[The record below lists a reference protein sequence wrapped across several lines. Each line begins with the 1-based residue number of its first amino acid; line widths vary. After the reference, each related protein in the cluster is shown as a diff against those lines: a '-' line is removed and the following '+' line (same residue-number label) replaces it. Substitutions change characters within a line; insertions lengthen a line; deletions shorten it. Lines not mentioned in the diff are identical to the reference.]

1 MIETANAVSD
11 QKVTADETPPILEIG
26 GQGVYIPYQH
36 IWAHERVNVQ
46 Q

>member
-11 QKVTADETPPILEIG
+11 RKVTADETPPILEIG

-36 IWAHERVNVQ
+36 TWAHERVNVQ